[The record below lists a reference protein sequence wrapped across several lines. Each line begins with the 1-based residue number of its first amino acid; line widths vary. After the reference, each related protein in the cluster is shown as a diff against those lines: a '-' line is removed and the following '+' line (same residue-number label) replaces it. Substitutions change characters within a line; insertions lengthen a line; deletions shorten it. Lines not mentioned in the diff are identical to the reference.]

1 MTIKEIRKQK
11 NIKQSQIVRKLNI
24 SHGCI
29 SNWEKGIRSPKI
41 EQLPKLATLLG
52 VSIEEL
58 VYSLIETKEATQNGE
73 RN

>member
-1 MTIKEIRKQK
+1 MNLKDIRKAK
-11 NIKQSQIVRKLNI
+11 KIKQLQIVRVFNL
-24 SHGCI
+24 SSGCV
-29 SNWEKGIRSPKI
+29 SQWEKGIRSPKI